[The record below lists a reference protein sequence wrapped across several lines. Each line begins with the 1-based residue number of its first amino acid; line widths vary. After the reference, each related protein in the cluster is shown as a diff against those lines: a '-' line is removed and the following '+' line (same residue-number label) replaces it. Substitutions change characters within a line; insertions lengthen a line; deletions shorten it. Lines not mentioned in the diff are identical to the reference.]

1 MRTTNILQP
10 SLNHSNFCFLFL
22 FLMMLQYTLALY
34 IIQPEELI
42 ALKQANDERDELEL
56 ALRWRSLQ
64 RALQGRIDD
73 LMDKER
79 FYSQLPYERGDEIIR
94 SKRQPLIFIEPEFEE
109 NGIENENEDDGE
121 DYMRESEDGE
131 QPMMLIIEEKQPE
144 LEDDQLYFLPN

>member
-1 MRTTNILQP
+1 
-10 SLNHSNFCFLFL
+10 
-22 FLMMLQYTLALY
+22 MMLQYTLALY

-56 ALRWRSLQ
+56 AL
-64 RALQGRIDD
+64 
-73 LMDKER
+73 R